1 MLLDRFELL
10 EEVGRGASG
19 VVYRARERSTG
30 RVVAVKLLRD
40 DGRRANSLPLRVR
53 LRREASL
60 LGRVKHPGVVNV
72 LDAASERELPYL
84 VTEFVDGVSLEELLR
99 ERGPLPPAEIVCLV
113 VQAARALHAAHQQGV
128 VHRDV
133 KPANLLVASDGRLK
147 ITDFGVAGETGV
159 EAWEDV
165 EVDQYLWGTPAYL
178 PPERLRG
185 SPLDGRSDLYSLAV
199 VLYRG
204 LSGKHPFEHRSVREL
219 SHRILH
225 EEPLAVSAIRPG
237 LPLDLVAF
245 LNRALKKNPAHR
257 FGDGESFAQALEAIV
272 VPHQSEHGR
281 PTQRRF
287 GIVDDT
293 FAQTRR
299 VPRPR
304 TVRWASLAGAAIA
317 VAAVVSFSWFAGVWR
332 PATIVNAPALAAVPP
347 SPLVPP
353 LAIEFEPASPVVVAT
368 SSVRSALDVR
378 AITPGEIPVPASR
391 TTVTSTAHP
400 KTERMRRDAPRAAA
414 WVTRRLD
421 RKQVAESSRSVA
433 TILPVERHTAARDPI
448 PTAATSAPVAMI
460 AASDKVAPIV
470 AAPAS
475 LTASPTPNPTPSPT
489 PITSAVPADR
499 EESIAPPQPGRAV
512 VEITHPLEEGLIEVR
527 VSGRRV
533 SLVRLREG
541 VPALASFRVPAG
553 EQRVAISLLSAT
565 QHVDLHQEWVDRWEA
580 GEFRARRWALVGA
593 DPQWRLEQQP

>member
-84 VTEFVDGVSLEELLR
+84 VTEFVNGVSLEVLLR

-133 KPANLLVASDGRLK
+133 KPANLLVASDGTLK
-147 ITDFGVAGETGV
+147 ITDFGVAGETGI

-199 VLYRG
+199 VLYLG

-219 SHRILH
+219 THRILH

-257 FGDGESFAQALEAIV
+257 FGDGESFAQALETIV
-272 VPHQSEHGR
+272 VPHQLETWR

-304 TVRWASLAGAAIA
+304 TVRWTSVVGAAIA
-317 VAAVVSFSWFAGVWR
+317 VAAVASFSWFASVWR
-332 PATIVNAPALAAVPP
+332 PATIVNAPVLAAVPQ
-347 SPLVPP
+347 SPPVPP
-353 LAIEFEPASPVVVAT
+353 LAIEFEPASPVVVAPSPV
-368 SSVRSALDVR
+368 SSSLVVR
-378 AITPGEIPVPASR
+378 AITPRETPVQA
-391 TTVTSTAHP
+391 TSTTASSTPHA
-400 KTERMRRDAPRAAA
+400 KAERTLRDAPRAAA
-414 WVTRRLD
+414 WVTPRPD
-421 RKQVAESSRSVA
+421 RKPVGVSSASVA
-433 TILPVERHTAARDPI
+433 TVLPVELHTAARKPVPKVI
-448 PTAATSAPVAMI
+448 TLAPSAMI
-460 AASDKVAPIV
+460 AAPDKDASIV
-470 AAPAS
+470 AAPH
-475 LTASPTPNPTPSPT
+475 SPSPNPTPTPT
-489 PITSAVPADR
+489 PITGTMPADR
-499 EESIAPPQPGRAV
+499 EEAMAPPQPGRAV
-512 VEITHPLEEGLIEVR
+512 VEIAHPLGEGLIEVR

-533 SLVRLREG
+533 SLVRVREG
-541 VPALASFRVPAG
+541 VPAIASFRVPAG

-565 QHVDLHQEWVDRWEA
+565 QHVDLHQEWVDRWGA
-580 GEFRARRWALVGA
+580 GEFRARRWTLVGA
-593 DPQWRLEQQP
+593 DPEWRLEQQP